1 MEITDFIGNRRIV
14 DFFWRH
20 ARGNNVPSG
29 TYVFVGAPQ
38 LGKKT
43 LVQLVCAQL
52 LKTSFDKLKNH
63 PDFLFLERLTDE
75 KTGKKKRAIT
85 VEQARDLKS
94 RIMTSSWGA
103 GQRFVLIDGA
113 DELNEE
119 ASNALL
125 KLFEE
130 PPARTVFFLTVQDER
145 SLLPTIRSRAQ
156 IFHFSSVKTH
166 DIEQA
171 LAAKAPPAEVK
182 KIVSLSWGRPGRAW
196 ELLTS
201 SELRTEEVEKQT
213 KLTAVAGTAFYR
225 QSKHIEEW
233 LGKGEDTGYD
243 RDEVDALFEAWIMDF
258 HTQMVLPESDARR
271 VWKAAQSIMRI
282 QEARSLLRRQV
293 NLRLV
298 AEALALNFTA
308 A

>member
-14 DFFWRH
+14 DFFLHH
-20 ARGNNVPSG
+20 ALSNNVPSG
-29 TYVFVGAPQ
+29 TYILVGAPQ

-52 LKTSFDKLKNH
+52 LKTSFDRLKNH
-63 PDFLFLERLTDE
+63 PDFLLLERLTDE
-75 KTGKKKRAIT
+75 KTGKNKRAIT

-94 RIMTSSWGA
+94 KIMTSSWGM

-156 IFHFSSVKTH
+156 IFHFSSVKH
-166 DIEQA
+166 DDIEQA
-171 LAAKAPPAEVK
+171 LVAKAPLDEVK
-182 KIVSLSWGRPGRAW
+182 KVIPLSWGRPGRAW

-201 SELRTEEVEKQT
+201 SELRAEESEKQK
-213 KLTAVAGTAFYR
+213 KLTAVAGAAFYR
-225 QSKHIEEW
+225 QSKYIEEW
-233 LGKGEDTGYD
+233 LGKGEDTNYD
-243 RDEVDALFEAWIMDF
+243 RDELDALFEAWIMDF
-258 HTQMVLPESDARR
+258 HTHMIQSVSDVHH
-271 VWKAAQSIMRI
+271 VWKTTQSIMRI
-282 QEARSLLRRQV
+282 QEARALLRRQV

-298 AEALALNFTA
+298 AEALALNFA
-308 A
+308 AV